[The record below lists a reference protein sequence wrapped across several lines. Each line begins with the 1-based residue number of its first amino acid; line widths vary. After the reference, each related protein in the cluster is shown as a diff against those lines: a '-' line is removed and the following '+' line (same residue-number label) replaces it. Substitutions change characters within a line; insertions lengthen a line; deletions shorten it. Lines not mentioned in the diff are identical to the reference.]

1 MKEVKCIN
9 IIDQIWAVN
18 DIFWTLTS
26 LHFWSLSRCQE
37 CICVSRVT
45 FFEYF
50 KHCMFLGIHP
60 CTFLSFI
67 LHSIFS
73 LNSCRDFSLKF
84 LLKAACLLKVLFLKL
99 LLSYF
104 LWCNASNTAN
114 NWRHAH
120 PSLSSRFSVR
130 SQGFNCAMK
139 KVADLLWLCGRNV

>member
-1 MKEVKCIN
+1 MSGMH
-9 IIDQIWAVN
+9 
-18 DIFWTLTS
+18 L
-26 LHFWSLSRCQE
+26 
-37 CICVSRVT
+37 CVSSD

-60 CTFLSFI
+60 CTFLCFI

-139 KVADLLWLCGRNV
+139 KSGRFIIVMWKKCITSVKKKALPSVFMT